1 MLHINWKASIL
12 ALASLGL
19 VAPALGDQMAD
30 MQSQIDA
37 LRSELN
43 QLRADEQDSWLNER
57 RAEEVKGLIHEVL
70 SDADTRASLLNDGAV
85 AGHDGDHFFLAS
97 PDGAY
102 SLYIAGETQFRYVY
116 NNQDNSSGDEDEGG
130 FQTRRLE
137 VEMWGQAADPK
148 INYLLKLIH
157 SRSTGNTSM
166 EEWELGYDLTD
177 NLTIKGGVMK
187 QPFLREEVISSSKQL
202 AVERTCTNAFFTIGY
217 AEGIRLIYGKDNWNV
232 NLMLGEGANS
242 GFSEFDENTAE
253 LALTMRGDI
262 ALAGELQQGK
272 DFTGWDGESQ
282 SVILGGAYYFEL
294 GDGNN
299 SAIDADRAG
308 SDYHSWTVDLSYENQ
323 GINLYGAYIGANI
336 DPDETT
342 AAQRD
347 MTGLVIQGG
356 VDVVPD
362 KLELFA
368 RWEYIDGDVAGEDEF
383 DAWTTGFNYYINGH
397 RVKFSADVV
406 YLNKNLP
413 TANPFGE
420 NPASRG
426 LGLISGTEDE
436 MAVRTQMQ
444 LLF

>member
-1 MLHINWKASIL
+1 M
-12 ALASLGL
+12 
-19 VAPALGDQMAD
+19 
-30 MQSQIDA
+30 
-37 LRSELN
+37 
-43 QLRADEQDSWLNER
+43 
-57 RAEEVKGLIHEVL
+57 
-70 SDADTRASLLNDGAV
+70 
-85 AGHDGDHFFLAS
+85 
-97 PDGAY
+97 
-102 SLYIAGETQFRYVY
+102 Y
-116 NNQDNSSGDEDEGG
+116 NNQDDSSGDEDEGG

-137 VEMWGQAADPK
+137 VEVWGQVADPR
-148 INYLLKLIH
+148 ITYLLKLIH

-166 EEWELGYDLTD
+166 EGWELGY
-177 NLTIKGGVMK
+177 
-187 QPFLREEVISSSKQL
+187 
-202 AVERTCTNAFFTIGY
+202 
-217 AEGIRLIYGKDNWNV
+217 
-232 NLMLGEGANS
+232 
-242 GFSEFDENTAE
+242 
-253 LALTMRGDI
+253 
-262 ALAGELQQGK
+262 
-272 DFTGWDGESQ
+272 DGESQ

-347 MTGLVIQGG
+347 MTGLVIQSG

-383 DAWTTGFNYYINGH
+383 DAWATGFNYYISGH

-406 YLNKNLP
+406 YLNKDLP